1 MSKTINFP
9 FLKPQYLV
17 LSYVWPFPL
26 PPPSKNSICSR
37 LGIPLAH
44 HRLWPLT
51 NSLWWPP
58 CVCVCVTCYDLVSHS
73 WCEVVNPQKAQLKP
87 AEEQHEE
94 EVNLATP
101 AADPILKLL
110 FPSLSLFW
118 SLFFDFLI
126 HSWLVV
132 VVILIFSHFSFN
144 ISYLISIES
153 FFFLTLSPPCYFL
166 PSEIQDSKKSRCVS

>member
-1 MSKTINFP
+1 MCDPSP
-9 FLKPQYLV
+9 SPHPQ
-17 LSYVWPFPL
+17 
-26 PPPSKNSICSR
+26 KNSICSR

-118 SLFFDFLI
+118 SLSFDFLI
-126 HSWLVV
+126 HSWLV

-144 ISYLISIES
+144 ISYLISLE
-153 FFFLTLSPPCYFL
+153 FFFFSLSSMLLSTFWNSGQQKY
-166 PSEIQDSKKSRCVS
+166 SRCVS